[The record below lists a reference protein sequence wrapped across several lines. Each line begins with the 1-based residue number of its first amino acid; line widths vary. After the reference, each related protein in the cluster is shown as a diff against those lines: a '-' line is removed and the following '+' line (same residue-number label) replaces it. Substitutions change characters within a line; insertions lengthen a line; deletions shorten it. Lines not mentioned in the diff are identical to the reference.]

1 MRARRIMVCGIFAVL
16 LLVSGMAFAQDK
28 AEGGKN
34 AVTLDLMTLV
44 RGFIESDSDAH
55 TGFFC
60 VSAAY
65 ERLVAPHFT
74 IGGELDLYPGKVSD
88 KGYFYFGVVGAGRYY
103 PMSEYMEKF
112 FVGASMGISS
122 QAIDGSSAKRDGGFF
137 GLRIGLRAG
146 YKVMFGKVFFMEP
159 SMAYTY
165 EETGSFNF
173 YGINVG
179 VSAPLHHGWEG
190 GLRMGISF

>member
-1 MRARRIMVCGIFAVL
+1 MVCGIFAVL
-16 LLVSGMAFAQDK
+16 LLVSSMAFAQEK
-28 AEGGKN
+28 TEGGKKN

-44 RGFIESDSDAH
+44 RGFIASDSDAH

-74 IGGELDLYPGKVSD
+74 IGGELDLYPGKVYD
-88 KGYFYFGVVGAGRYY
+88 EGYFYFGLVGGGRYY

-112 FVGASMGISS
+112 FIGASMGISS
-122 QAIDGSSAKRDGGFF
+122 QAVDGSSAARDGGFF

-165 EETGSFNF
+165 EEI
-173 YGINVG
+173 GIP
-179 VSAPLHHGWEG
+179 APLHHGWQG